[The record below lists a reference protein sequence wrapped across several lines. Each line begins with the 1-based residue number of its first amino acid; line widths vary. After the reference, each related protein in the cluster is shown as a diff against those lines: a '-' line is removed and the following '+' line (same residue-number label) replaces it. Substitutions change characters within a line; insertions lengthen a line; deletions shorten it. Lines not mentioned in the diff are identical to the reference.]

1 MACHLRSVSLPSKR
15 HSNEAEIEDEL
26 QSLEASISSPSTT
39 IDAMSKGLRRLGC
52 VYNHIEEIIHL
63 PSNQVCSAQQRKMLD
78 GEMECSLELIDLC
91 SAMQE
96 NFTELK
102 TIIQDLQMVLW
113 RGDDAASIQV
123 KIQSFTRLSKKAQK
137 QCKKISK
144 KSTSDNEDCKLVRL
158 LIKARTITISLL
170 ESTLCH
176 LSQQLVVPKRS
187 LVSKAFQKK
196 RSVVCEEEQLQA
208 LMCITGDLEHGAEI
222 LFRRMIQSR
231 VALLNNLSS

>member
-15 HSNEAEIEDEL
+15 YSNEVEIEDEL

-39 IDAMSKGLRRLGC
+39 INAMSKGLRRLGD

-113 RGDDAASIQV
+113 RGDDASIQV

-137 QCKKISK
+137 QCKKINK
-144 KSTSDNEDCKLVRL
+144 KTTSDKEDCKLVRL

-170 ESTLCH
+170 ETASCH

-187 LVSKAFQKK
+187 LVSKTFQKK

-208 LMCITGDLEHGAEI
+208 LMCITGDLAHGAEI